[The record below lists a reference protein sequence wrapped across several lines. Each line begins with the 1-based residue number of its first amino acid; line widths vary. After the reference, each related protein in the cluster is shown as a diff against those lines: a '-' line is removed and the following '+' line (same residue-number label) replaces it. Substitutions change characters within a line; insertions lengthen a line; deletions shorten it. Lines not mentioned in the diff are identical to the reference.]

1 MIIDLIIDRK
11 ENEQL
16 IAEGH
21 THKILAG
28 VNCRGILY
36 HGETIVKEGG
46 IDCTLIPLQYE
57 PKNFYQH
64 VMEYGDVGFGI
75 TAAMDGGTEED
86 VKRELCKYIKDNE
99 YNMELCEYINSV
111 NWL

>member
-1 MIIDLIIDRK
+1 MIIDLILDRK
-11 ENEQL
+11 D
-16 IAEGH
+16 
-21 THKILAG
+21 G
-28 VNCRGILY
+28 V
-36 HGETIVKEGG
+36 H
-46 IDCTLIPLQYE
+46 YE
-57 PKNFYQH
+57 PARFYYG
-64 VMEYGDVGFGI
+64 VMYYGEVGFGI

>member
-1 MIIDLIIDRK
+1 MIIDLILDRK
-11 ENEQL
+11 D
-16 IAEGH
+16 
-21 THKILAG
+21 G
-28 VNCRGILY
+28 V
-36 HGETIVKEGG
+36 H
-46 IDCTLIPLQYE
+46 YE
-57 PKNFYQH
+57 PARFYYG
-64 VMEYGDVGFGI
+64 VMNYGEVGFGI

>member
-11 ENEQL
+11 YGVPYN
-16 IAEGH
+16 
-21 THKILAG
+21 AG
-28 VNCRGILY
+28 QFYRDTFDY
-36 HGETIVKEGG
+36 GE
-46 IDCTLIPLQYE
+46 
-57 PKNFYQH
+57 
-64 VMEYGDVGFGI
+64 VGFGI

>member
-1 MIIDLIIDRK
+1 MIIDLILDRK
-11 ENEQL
+11 D
-16 IAEGH
+16 
-21 THKILAG
+21 G
-28 VNCRGILY
+28 V
-36 HGETIVKEGG
+36 H
-46 IDCTLIPLQYE
+46 YE
-57 PKNFYQH
+57 PARFYYG
-64 VMEYGDVGFGI
+64 VMDYGEVGFGI